1 VTTRRRFRWWYVLVA
16 ALAVAIV
23 FVAIL
28 AIPIVTHQDQGQS
41 VQVAPTEDWPLTVEA
56 KGDDG
61 RTRSFFVVAAEP
73 GVEIDTSALT
83 PGDRVV
89 VSGTGYDS
97 VRGIYVAICKIPASA
112 DVKPGPCLGGVPEG
126 GEQEVE
132 SGTIQYAPSNWI
144 NNDWAWKL
152 FGSRG
157 YDDASTGT
165 FTAYLEVGDPT
176 EEKVDCTVDACG
188 IYTRNDHT
196 ALSDR
201 VQDLYVPVGFST
213 D

>member
-1 VTTRRRFRWWYVLVA
+1 MSTRRRFRWWYILLGI
-16 ALAVAIV
+16 LAVAVV
-23 FVAIL
+23 FVAII
-28 AIPIVTHQDQGQS
+28 AIPILTHQDQGTS
-41 VQVAPTEDWPLTVEA
+41 VQVPPTEEWPVSVTS

-61 RTRSFFVVAAEP
+61 RTRSFDVLSTTP
-73 GVEIDTSALT
+73 GVEVDTSALT
-83 PGDRVV
+83 PGDRIV
-89 VSGTGYDS
+89 VSGTGYDAA
-97 VRGIYVAICKIPASA
+97 RGIYVAICKIPASS
-112 DVKPGPCLGGVPEG
+112 DIKPGPCLGGVPEG
-126 GEQEVE
+126 GEQEV
-132 SGTIQYAPSNWI
+132 SPGAIQYAASNWI
-144 NNDWAWKL
+144 NDDWAWKL

-196 ALSDR
+196 ALNDR
-201 VQDLYVPVGFST
+201 VQDLHVPVGFAT

>member
-1 VTTRRRFRWWYVLVA
+1 MTTRRRFRWWYVLVA
-16 ALAVAIV
+16 ALAVAMV

-73 GVEIDTSALT
+73 GVEIDTSALA
-83 PGDRVV
+83 PGDRLV

-97 VRGIYVAICKIPASA
+97 SRGIYVAICKIPASA
-112 DVKPGPCLGGVPEG
+112 DTKPGPCLGGVPEG

-176 EEKVDCTVDACG
+176 EETVDCTVDACG